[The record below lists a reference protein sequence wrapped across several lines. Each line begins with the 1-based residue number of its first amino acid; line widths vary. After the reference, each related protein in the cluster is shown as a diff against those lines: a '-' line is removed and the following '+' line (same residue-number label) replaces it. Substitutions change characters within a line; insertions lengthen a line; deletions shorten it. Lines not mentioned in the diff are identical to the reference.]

1 MTISQQPPAPDEASF
16 QATGI
21 GIKYL
26 REDYPLIQGGQ
37 IKWAVKY
44 VHEGLD
50 LGSPNQTPENKK
62 IAELR
67 QSDGRIEKLTEQLLA
82 NPNDALK
89 YCFRARDWK
98 KKSDNAKALS
108 DYNAAVRLQPED
120 AFFLFERG
128 ELHCKLLSFEA
139 GIQDLSKAVE
149 SLHFDPMIWRSEDEW
164 EGRLAEWSSDLAWIF
179 ATCPDERFR
188 NAAKSVELA
197 TKACEFT
204 KWKSERSIRT
214 LAAAFAEK
222 RDFEMAV
229 KWQEDACVRV
239 SKEKRAKQEAILK
252 EYQAGKPHR
261 EDFSKWESA
270 TF

>member
-1 MTISQQPPAPDEASF
+1 MKKSLSTFCLIASVLVNAAIAGCGKNSSSTVPAKGSSSAIPTKELSRESIEYLRALANLKERTVDPKEFEITPKALEVINRIAKEKDAGPIWWVRIRFVADDFWGLVPDMTISQQPPAPDEASF

-120 AFFLFERG
+120 AFF
-128 ELHCKLLSFEA
+128 CLSA
-139 GIQDLSKAVE
+139 ASCTANCCPSKRE
-149 SLHFDPMIWRSEDEW
+149 FKTYQKRS
-164 EGRLAEWSSDLAWIF
+164 RVCIL
-179 ATCPDERFR
+179 
-188 NAAKSVELA
+188 
-197 TKACEFT
+197 
-204 KWKSERSIRT
+204 T
-214 LAAAFAEK
+214 L
-222 RDFEMAV
+222 
-229 KWQEDACVRV
+229 
-239 SKEKRAKQEAILK
+239 
-252 EYQAGKPHR
+252 
-261 EDFSKWESA
+261 
-270 TF
+270 